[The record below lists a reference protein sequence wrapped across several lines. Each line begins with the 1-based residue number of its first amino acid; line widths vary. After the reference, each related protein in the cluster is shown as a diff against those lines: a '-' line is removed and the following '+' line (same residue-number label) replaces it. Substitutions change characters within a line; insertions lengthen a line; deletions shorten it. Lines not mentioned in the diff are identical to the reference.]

1 VTTRTRPK
9 FADPRVG
16 DLAFWLASPEAR
28 EETIF
33 APLRATQPVSWHPP
47 AEGTMPVLNPDED
60 GFWAIT
66 GYAEIGAVS
75 KDPETFCSGKGMMYE
90 DFPPEAYEAMA
101 SMLALDA
108 PRHLKIRSLI
118 SSAFTPRRVK
128 AIREQIEA
136 QSAAIVTDLLT
147 SDSGECDFVKHVSN
161 RLPLWTISQ
170 MIGIPAEQRDEMLT
184 NAEMI
189 NGFQDPEINKGRDP
203 AVVQF
208 EAMTY
213 LHRLAHQLADE
224 RRAEPADDLMTN
236 LVEAE
241 VDGEKLT
248 DMEIGSFLVLLCA
261 AGTDTT
267 RNTTSVAMQAL
278 CAHPDQ
284 KAALTADLD
293 NGLPAAIEEFLR
305 WTSAV
310 ITMRRTATR
319 DVTLGGAPIVAGD
332 KVILFYPSAN
342 FDERVFDRPREFDIT
357 RHPNPHVAFGGGGP
371 HYCLGAQLARTQLRS
386 IFTELLTR
394 VPDLEVG
401 EPEYE
406 MNTLI
411 RAVKRLPCTFTP
423 SAGKAT
429 S

>member
-1 VTTRTRPK
+1 MTTRTRPQ
-9 FADPRVG
+9 FANTRVG

-28 EETIF
+28 EENIF

-47 AEGTMPVLNPDED
+47 AEGTRPVLNPDED
-60 GFWAIT
+60 GFWAVT
-66 GYAEIGAVS
+66 SYAEIAAIS
-75 KDPETFCSGKGMMYE
+75 KDPGTFCNGKGMMYE
-90 DFPPEAYEAMA
+90 DFPPEAYEAMG
-101 SMLALDA
+101 SILALDA

-118 SSAFTPRRVK
+118 SSAFTPRRLQ
-128 AIREQIEA
+128 AIRVQIEA

-147 SDSGECDFVKHVSN
+147 IESGECDFVAHVAN
-161 RLPLWTISQ
+161 RLPLWTISE
-170 MIGIPAEQRDEMLT
+170 MIGIPDDQREEMLT
-184 NAEMI
+184 HAEMI

-213 LHRLAHQLADE
+213 LHGLAHQLADD
-224 RRAEPADDLMTN
+224 RRAKPEDDLMTN
-236 LVEAE
+236 LVQAE

-267 RNTTSVAMQAL
+267 RNTTAVAMQAL
-278 CAHPDQ
+278 CTHREQ
-284 KAALTADLD
+284 RAALAADLD
-293 NGLPAAIEEFLR
+293 GRLPAAIEEFLR

-319 DVTLGGAPIVAGD
+319 DVEIAGANIAEGD
-332 KVILFYPSAN
+332 KVILLYPSAN
-342 FDERVFDRPREFDIT
+342 FDEKVFDKPREFDIT

-371 HYCLGAQLARTQLRS
+371 HFCLGAQLARTQLRS

-406 MNTLI
+406 LNTLI
-411 RAVKRLPCTFTP
+411 RAVKRLPCSFTP
-423 SAGKAT
+423 AGKAQ